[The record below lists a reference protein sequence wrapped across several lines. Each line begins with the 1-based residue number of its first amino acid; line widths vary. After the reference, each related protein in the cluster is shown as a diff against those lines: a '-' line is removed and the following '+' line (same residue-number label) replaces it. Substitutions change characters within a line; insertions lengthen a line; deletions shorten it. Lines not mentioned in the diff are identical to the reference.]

1 VIKQTVH
8 AENFDGDEVSATFW
22 FNLNRKE
29 VVDFM
34 IGEAERDSVFAKT
47 LLSGDATPEALRVVD
62 GIQAYQF
69 FVRLIDKAYGERDR
83 DGVHFRKSEQ
93 ALSDFKESVFYENCV
108 FDLVNDPKKAA
119 HFFNGVMPKKMIEE
133 ARKSNPE
140 AFAGLD

>member
-1 VIKQTVH
+1 MIKQTVH

-34 IGEAERDSVFAKT
+34 ISEAGHDSVFAKT
-47 LLSGDATPEALRVVD
+47 LVVD

-93 ALSDFKESVFYENCV
+93 ALSNFKESVFYENCV
-108 FDLVNDPKKAA
+108 FDLVNDPKRAA
-119 HFFNGVMPKKMIEE
+119 RFFNGVMPKKMIEE